1 MSPALK
7 RQKETL
13 SLFLADNVK
22 HILVLSRKNTLTA
35 LYKYDKLSLRIAY
48 FWENELFSFDYSFID
63 RPWEMIVIRF
73 DRTDCSSMWLF

>member
-35 LYKYDKLSLRIAY
+35 LYKYDKLSSRIAY
-48 FWENELFSFDYSFID
+48 FL
-63 RPWEMIVIRF
+63 RK
-73 DRTDCSSMWLF
+73 